1 MVISLL
7 FAGITTFG
15 TLQVEAD
22 AHASWWQGHHYSVAL
37 YSGVILVVLRFVAA
51 CFRETLYKAEAPKE
65 VRDAQRISSE
75 LATQAQQVRDEWAEE
90 MCETEDEAH
99 SLILS
104 FLLSR
109 IAVWK
114 VTGRI
119 IPLHDSEEPI
129 RHPTRDIL
137 HMLSFI
143 PLGLLFLFGSV
154 LVRKYVPP
162 IEKLGGRDATKFYM
176 RALNNLQTV
185 SGVTL
190 SWVACIVGFWIVQ
203 LLLDGTQLD
212 SIEMAKVVN
221 AFSLTLFAIV
231 AIIIVDKIADGF
243 AERKTNR
250 VSINEAE
257 HFENLEKLL
266 RTVIDSFALLVGLLW
281 ELASDAAIETIIE
294 GNDNLDHHRVLSK
307 VGIAVLMFCF
317 VFTAWLK
324 YVVPPAQKSSEDH
337 KGDILMEDWTASG
350 GDAEEA
356 AETMTNVLTLR
367 LKNKLKNHPE
377 LLGKLVDRLQGLQ
390 RELNDKHNSIVG
402 TEQRSH
408 IA

>member
-1 MVISLL
+1 M
-7 FAGITTFG
+7 
-15 TLQVEAD
+15 
-22 AHASWWQGHHYSVAL
+22 
-37 YSGVILVVLRFVAA
+37 
-51 CFRETLYKAEAPKE
+51 
-65 VRDAQRISSE
+65 
-75 LATQAQQVRDEWAEE
+75 
-90 MCETEDEAH
+90 
-99 SLILS
+99 
-104 FLLSR
+104 
-109 IAVWK
+109 
-114 VTGRI
+114 
-119 IPLHDSEEPI
+119 
-129 RHPTRDIL
+129 
-137 HMLSFI
+137 
-143 PLGLLFLFGSV
+143 
-154 LVRKYVPP
+154 
-162 IEKLGGRDATKFYM
+162 
-176 RALNNLQTV
+176 
-185 SGVTL
+185 
-190 SWVACIVGFWIVQ
+190 
-203 LLLDGTQLD
+203 
-212 SIEMAKVVN
+212 
-221 AFSLTLFAIV
+221 
-231 AIIIVDKIADGF
+231 
-243 AERKTNR
+243 
-250 VSINEAE
+250 
-257 HFENLEKLL
+257 
-266 RTVIDSFALLVGLLW
+266 IDSFALLVGLLW